1 MFSLRKKKK
10 EESAPIAKLI
20 SIRFACSDLDISDA
34 MLSRWNMS
42 ECELFFLLVRYEKQL
57 VIKCNVLLMLR
68 WILCWAQ
75 VTISL
80 FLRVESATR
89 LETRIYHSAVDYIEN
104 ESIPSRDR
112 TACFVD
118 LHTDRNFIDE
128 LIRRAGVIMS
138 HEEKRVWSRH

>member
-1 MFSLRKKKK
+1 MDFMLGS
-10 EESAPIAKLI
+10 SN
-20 SIRFACSDLDISDA
+20 DIIIPP
-34 MLSRWNMS
+34 SR
-42 ECELFFLLVRYEKQL
+42 ECD
-57 VIKCNVLLMLR
+57 
-68 WILCWAQ
+68 
-75 VTISL
+75 
-80 FLRVESATR
+80 ATR
-89 LETRIYHSAVDYIEN
+89 DAHLSFRRRLEN